1 MFSETNTFSPVSA
14 EDVCSSS
21 LPDSFL
27 FLFCTGFSNRLN
39 KSSVSSAF
47 GKVDPAGAST
57 ILSFRAKRSDD
68 ISNEYYWITTNPNIS
83 IDSIHSRETAMKL
96 LIGKAEYIEVFN
108 YKAVATAVICC
119 PIPIFLSYHRSI
131 RADQTIIVTKA
142 INCVLIV

>member
-1 MFSETNTFSPVSA
+1 MFSERNTFSPVSA

-39 KSSVSSAF
+39 KSSGSSAF

-68 ISNEYYWITTNPNIS
+68 ISNEYYWITTNPNVP
-83 IDSIHSRETAMKL
+83 IDSIHSRETAMRL
-96 LIGKAEYIEVFN
+96 VIVNAGQIEVFK
-108 YKAVATAVICC
+108 YKAVAIAVI
-119 PIPIFLSYHRSI
+119 Y
-131 RADQTIIVTKA
+131 
-142 INCVLIV
+142 